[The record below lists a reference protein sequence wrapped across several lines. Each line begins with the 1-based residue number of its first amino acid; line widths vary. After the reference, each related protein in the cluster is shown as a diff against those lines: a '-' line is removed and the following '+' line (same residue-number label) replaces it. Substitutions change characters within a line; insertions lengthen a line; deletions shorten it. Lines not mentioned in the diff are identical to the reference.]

1 MYLCRMAINDGA
13 RVISRLAAPL
23 QVLILSAAAWLLVV
37 LLHDLGYALAAEL
50 GRTVRGGVGWG
61 GLMRLALAV
70 FALLTLVQNCA
81 ALRWP
86 EKRWHM
92 AVAAWLLFA
101 VPFTLLCDPL
111 GNLSHPYRYL
121 YLLCCTAAGV
131 CLSLAGQQLFLRW
144 RQRHVPHAAMA

>member
-1 MYLCRMAINDGA
+1 M
-13 RVISRLAAPL
+13 
-23 QVLILSAAAWLLVV
+23 LSAAAWLLVV
-37 LLHDLGYALAAEL
+37 LLHGFGYALAAEL

-86 EKRWHM
+86 DKRWHI
-92 AVAAWLLFA
+92 AVAVWLLFA

-111 GNLSHPYRYL
+111 GGWSHPYRYL
-121 YLLCCTAAGV
+121 YLLFCSAAGV
-131 CLSLAGQQLFLRW
+131 CLSLAGQHLFLRW
-144 RQRHVPHAAMA
+144 RQRHVSHAAMV